1 MDLGKRQILYLFINS
16 LNRYVNLKNIGAFY
30 LDKVKEILEIPD
42 DVKVIALLPL
52 GYPKELAAK
61 RGRKTLSE
69 IVCYKKYA

>member
-1 MDLGKRQILYLFINS
+1 LDLGKRQILYLFINS

-42 DVKVIALLPL
+42 DVNVVALMPL
-52 GYPKELAAK
+52 GFPQTLSTK

-69 IVCYKKYA
+69 IVCYEKYV